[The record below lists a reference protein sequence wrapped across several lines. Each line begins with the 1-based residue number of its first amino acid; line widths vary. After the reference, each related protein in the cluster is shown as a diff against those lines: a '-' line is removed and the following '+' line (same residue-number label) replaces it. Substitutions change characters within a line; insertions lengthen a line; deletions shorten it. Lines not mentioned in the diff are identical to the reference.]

1 MLPQQ
6 EQGELAMLRSEIGK
20 MTVRLRENAQRQQ
33 EERVRLADAMAD
45 ISHQLRTPLTAMLLT
60 LSLLEQELELDS
72 PPLPELMERLIS
84 RSAGPARALFQGCR
98 ESLDRLSREPFSQ
111 SWRRLTETL
120 PGLDE
125 EARRALSPL
134 GDTLGRCDWQEQQRR
149 VAAVRGRIETLRAQ
163 AEEEQR
169 RQGKVCRA
177 LGAAGGAFL
186 VILLL

>member
-1 MLPQQ
+1 MC
-6 EQGELAMLRSEIGK
+6 S
-20 MTVRLRENAQRQQ
+20 
-33 EERVRLADAMAD
+33 
-45 ISHQLRTPLTAMLLT
+45 
-60 LSLLEQELELDS
+60 S
-72 PPLPELMERLIS
+72 P
-84 RSAGPARALFQGCR
+84 
-98 ESLDRLSREPFSQ
+98 

-177 LGAAGGAFL
+177 LGAAGGSFL

>member
-1 MLPQQ
+1 M
-6 EQGELAMLRSEIGK
+6 
-20 MTVRLRENAQRQQ
+20 VRLLGAVLVAGGAAWAGLSAAEGLKR
-33 EERVRLADAMAD
+33 RVRALDALVD
-45 ISHQLRTPLTAMLLT
+45 G
-60 LSLLEQELELDS
+60 LSMLEQELELDS

-120 PGLDE
+120 PGLDG
-125 EARRALSPL
+125 EALRALEPL

-149 VAAVRGRIETLRAQ
+149 VAAVRGRIETLRDR